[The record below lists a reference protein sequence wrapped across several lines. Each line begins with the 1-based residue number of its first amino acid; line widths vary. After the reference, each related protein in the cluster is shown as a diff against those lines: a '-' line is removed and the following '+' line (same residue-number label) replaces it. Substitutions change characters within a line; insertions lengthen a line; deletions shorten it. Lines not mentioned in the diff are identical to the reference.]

1 MATFPQVP
9 ETGVG
14 VSGEPIRGTITL
26 QVPATSAH
34 TAIARSA
41 VASTV
46 AAVGATADDV
56 DDLRLV
62 VSEAFALLLEHSH
75 ADALITI
82 HLQHRDELMHVT
94 LITTTSNSAPVLEQS
109 LAWTVLTTLAES
121 VDVVVQPA
129 DPLFELTLNVQYRVQ
144 IPS

>member
-1 MATFPQVP
+1 MATFPQFP

-26 QVPATSAH
+26 QVPATPAH

-82 HLQHRDELMHVT
+82 HLQHRDEFMHVT

-121 VDVVVQPA
+121 VDVMVQPA